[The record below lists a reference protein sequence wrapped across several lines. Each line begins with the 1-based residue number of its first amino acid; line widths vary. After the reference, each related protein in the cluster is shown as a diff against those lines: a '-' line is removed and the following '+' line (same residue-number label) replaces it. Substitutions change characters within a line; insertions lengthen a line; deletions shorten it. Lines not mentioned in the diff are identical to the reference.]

1 MSAAPDILMERGM
14 PASPDAERS
23 ILGAVLLENA
33 HYQEAAAAGL
43 DPDDFSLD
51 SHRKIYSRMQAMC
64 SENVP
69 VDLVTLVEELAKRKE
84 VEAIGGVAYIASL
97 TEGLPRRVS
106 IEEYVHIVREKAMLR
121 ATIRTAN
128 YIGTRAVDQSE
139 DVEAILADADQLI
152 RDIANRAITEGFQ
165 TPTEVIASR
174 YESLDAFA
182 FAKQRKGSV
191 FSGWT
196 RVDRML
202 HGFKPKDLII
212 IAARPSM
219 GKTAWAVNVATH
231 AAIQQGKTVGIF
243 SLEMSSESLIHR
255 MASGIGRYDSRRRE
269 NDWLSADEKQRM
281 LEALSAILDSS
292 LYIDD
297 TGALTMLK
305 LRARAHRLKQQKGSL
320 DLIMVDYL
328 QLLDSGV
335 KKENRTQEVSYIS
348 RGLKAL
354 AKELDVPVIA
364 LSQLSRKNEERADK
378 RPLLS
383 DLRESGSIEQD
394 ADVVAFLHR
403 PEYYDKYDD
412 TLKGL
417 AEFIIAKQREGPV
430 GTVPMHY
437 TDEHTRFDEMVE
449 G

>member
-1 MSAAPDILMERGM
+1 MSSFPEILEERGM

-23 ILGAVLLENA
+23 ILGAIVLENA
-33 HYQEAAAAGL
+33 HYQEAASAGL
-43 DPDDFSLD
+43 EPEDFSLD

-64 SENVP
+64 AENRP

-84 VEAIGGVAYIASL
+84 VAAIGGVAYIASL

-106 IEEYVHIVREKAMLR
+106 IEEYVRIVREKAMLR
-121 ATIRTAN
+121 ATIRTADHMT
-128 YIGTRAVDQSE
+128 TRAADQSE
-139 DVEAILADADQLI
+139 DVETILADADQLI
-152 RDIANRAITEGFQ
+152 REIANRAVAEGFQ

-182 FAKQRKGSV
+182 FAKQRRGSV
-191 FSGWT
+191 FSGWGS
-196 RVDRML
+196 VDGML

-219 GKTAWAVNVATH
+219 GKTAWAVNVATD
-231 AAIQQGKTVGIF
+231 AVIKQGKTVGIF
-243 SLEMSSESLIHR
+243 SLEMSSESLLHR
-255 MASGIGRYDSRRRE
+255 MAAGMGRYDSRRRE
-269 NDWLSADEKQRM
+269 RDWLTNEEKQRM
-281 LEALSAILDSS
+281 LEALGAILDSA

-305 LRARAHRLKQQKGSL
+305 LRARAHRLKQQKGAL

-328 QLLDSGV
+328 QLLDPGA

-348 RGLKAL
+348 RGLKSL

-364 LSQLSRKNEERADK
+364 LSQLSRKSEERADK

-403 PEYYDKYDD
+403 PEYYDKFDIS
-412 TLKGL
+412 LKGM

-430 GTVPMHY
+430 GMVPMHY
-437 TDEHTRFDEMVE
+437 TETYTRFDAMVE